1 MKHDK
6 AIDYLLLGIVVSLGI
21 LSKYL
26 FIYLVI
32 GIKFYFIYLIIKG
45 KKFDILNIFIPGTIV
60 ILILF
65 PHIIWLI
72 KNDYTTVIYGLQR
85 TSGTGSFFDHL
96 IFPIIFLGKQLGI
109 LFLSFFMVF
118 LLLKKYKL
126 QINYKDKKLIFLIFT
141 ILIPILLILLT
152 SMIMGVKIR
161 TMWMTPF
168 YLFLGL
174 FLFTFSINKLRQKNK
189 EISSIF
195 FNNFFY
201 FSNYLFLYL
210 YYTYKQKKRL

>member
-85 TSGTGSFFDHL
+85 TSGTGSFFL
-96 IFPIIFLGKQLGI
+96 II
-109 LFLSFFMVF
+109 LFFQLFF
-118 LLLKKYKL
+118 
-126 QINYKDKKLIFLIFT
+126 
-141 ILIPILLILLT
+141 
-152 SMIMGVKIR
+152 
-161 TMWMTPF
+161 
-168 YLFLGL
+168 
-174 FLFTFSINKLRQKNK
+174 
-189 EISSIF
+189 
-195 FNNFFY
+195 
-201 FSNYLFLYL
+201 
-210 YYTYKQKKRL
+210 